1 MEKDNSIR
9 NQKVFIRLQSLL
21 DLHARYNSTAQ
32 EYAKL
37 KEQGGTLQSSLLD
50 RKRTFEQVF
59 EMLEL
64 PYTKL

>member
-1 MEKDNSIR
+1 MEKDNAVR
-9 NQKVFIRLQSLL
+9 NQKVFIRLQSVL
-21 DLHARYNSTAQ
+21 DLHARYNSTVQ
-32 EYAKL
+32 EYARL
-37 KEQGGTLQSSLLD
+37 KDQGGTMASTYLD

>member
-1 MEKDNSIR
+1 MEKDSIR

-21 DLHARYNSTAQ
+21 DLHARYNATAQ

>member
-1 MEKDNSIR
+1 MEKDNAVR
-9 NQKVFIRLQSLL
+9 NQKVFIRLQSVL

-32 EYAKL
+32 EYARL
-37 KEQGGTLQSSLLD
+37 KEQGGTMASSMLD

-59 EMLEL
+59 EMLEI